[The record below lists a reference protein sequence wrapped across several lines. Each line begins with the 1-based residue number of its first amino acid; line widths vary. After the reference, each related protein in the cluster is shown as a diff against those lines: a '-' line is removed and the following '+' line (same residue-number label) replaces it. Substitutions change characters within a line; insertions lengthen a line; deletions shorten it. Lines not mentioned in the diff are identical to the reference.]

1 MNTSMESRKDALR
14 RQAVGKGID
23 AAKCD
28 QLVQLFGIG
37 IAETI
42 IQHHA
47 PSKAAKQ
54 GVGYKSAEDMKAER
68 DRAFWGP
75 MQSSK
80 TKTTDNSYSFWG
92 LKQP

>member
-1 MNTSMESRKDALR
+1 MNTSIESRKDALR
-14 RQAVGKGID
+14 RQAVSKGID
-23 AAKCD
+23 EARCD

-42 IQHHA
+42 IQHYA
-47 PSKAAKQ
+47 AKAAKQ
-54 GVGYKSAEDMKAER
+54 GAGYKSAEDMKAER
-68 DRAFWGP
+68 DQAFWGP

-80 TKTTDNSYSFWG
+80 TKTTDNAYSFWG